1 MSRTLEGLD
10 IRAAVPAEVDRLEA
24 LIRDSVLGLS
34 GAEYSPEQLASA
46 LRHLFG
52 VDTRLIDDETYFV
65 VEDRRRPVAC
75 GGWSRR
81 RTLFGGDRYADR
93 SDDRLD
99 PETEAAC
106 IRAFFV
112 HPDWA
117 RRGVGRML
125 LRECEKA
132 ARASGFRRLELMA
145 TLTGIAFYE
154 REGFAVLDRQEIL
167 LPDGVRFPLARM
179 AQDLGGR

>member
-1 MSRTLEGLD
+1 M
-10 IRAAVPAEVDRLEA
+10 PADVEVLEA
-24 LIRDSVLGLS
+24 LIRDSVVGLS
-34 GAEYSPEQLASA
+34 SGDYSPEQLASA
-46 LRHLFG
+46 LRHVFG
-52 VDTRLIDDETYFV
+52 IDTRLIEDGTYFV
-65 VEDRRRPVAC
+65 VEEQRRAIAC

-99 PETEAAC
+99 PETEAAR

-112 HPDWA
+112 HPDHA

-125 LRECEKA
+125 LRECERA

-145 TLTGIAFYE
+145 TLTGIGFYE
-154 REGFAVLDRQEIL
+154 REGFTLHERHEL
-167 LPDGVRFPLARM
+167 ELPDGVRFPLARM
-179 AQDLGGR
+179 TRALRAP